1 MIIDKVVNE
10 KNRWDIY
17 TEDQGWTNFLNSLS
31 YFYAGKASQL
41 PIVKVHYPQQTM
53 QARVKQTIEDLYTV
67 DNEESFASDLIKFY
81 GVTNDINEC
90 GYILQDG
97 SCLDFSARHLK
108 YGLIKWEYQQG
119 RKGLTH
125 DAILGINNN
134 GYCLTN
140 DYRALLW
147 DSLSFTQA
155 IMNHCKAVRV
165 GVGYEDIEPFIQVV
179 SPLTEQQIQVIAEQL
194 DQQKV
199 IADCITSENLPVFDT
214 ELVVSIESLRNFN
227 NEIINH
233 GIK

>member
-1 MIIDKVVNE
+1 MIKDKIVND
-10 KNRWDIY
+10 KNCWDIY

-41 PIVKVHYPQQTM
+41 PTVKVHYPQQTLK
-53 QARVKQTIEDLYTV
+53 AKVKQTIEDLYTV
-67 DNEESFASDLIKFY
+67 DNEQSFASDLVKFY
-81 GVTNDINEC
+81 GTTTDIGEC

-108 YGLIKWEYQQG
+108 YGLTKWEYQQG

-125 DAILGINNN
+125 DSVLGINND

-140 DYRALLW
+140 HYRELLW
-147 DSLSFTQA
+147 SSLNFTQA

-165 GVGYEDIEPFIQVV
+165 GVGYEDVEPFIQVV
-179 SPLTEQQIQVIAEQL
+179 APLTENQINVLVSALQG
-194 DQQKV
+194 QKLV
-199 IADCITSENLPVFDT
+199 VDCITQKNLPVFDSEIVISKSSLNEFNK
-214 ELVVSIESLRNFN
+214 ELE
-227 NEIINH
+227 NH